1 MYIAKNH
8 ETGAETVMT
17 REEVQKEI
25 THELQTNMG
34 VVFGEGMT
42 DEEIAA
48 DVAENLDARFEEG
61 AYDMGDYEIIQVKE

>member
-1 MYIAKNH
+1 
-8 ETGAETVMT
+8 MT